1 MQSSANQATHPL
13 NVYTCAASQK
23 CNRMTTQ
30 VERTGFLKLCC
41 CHTHDVLNNRFHL
54 LRLELRRLSYRSIA
68 QSRVLARSPARS
80 LSLSLSLSVSLCR
93 SLLFSSW
100 RSTSPACSPA
110 RSLARSIAR
119 SLPHPTTNPPTPGP
133 PGARSATAC
142 DESCRL
148 WPASD
153 QLTHSHDITSHL
165 RRVPAA

>member
-80 LSLSLSLSVSLCR
+80 LSLSLSLYLSLSVAR
-93 SLLFSSW
+93 SSFLPGAQPRPLA
-100 RSTSPACSPA
+100 RPLARSPA
-110 RSLARSIAR
+110 RSPARSTTQPNPTHP
-119 SLPHPTTNPPTPGP
+119 PHST
-133 PGARSATAC
+133 
-142 DESCRL
+142 L
-148 WPASD
+148 
-153 QLTHSHDITSHL
+153 
-165 RRVPAA
+165 